1 MRRQPPRPLRPGPA
15 PHWGGP
21 ARGVSPGLPVQPA
34 LTAGSCVRGVA
45 VPSGLHLWHRRP
57 AGAPQ
62 ENRQGGPPRGSPRHF
77 LRDSTRLATSWRT
90 GRGGPL
96 GVVCLASLVDRARL
110 PRPPAVLLLRLGALS
125 SPAGGGGE
133 GRGGGSSLKSAPSPT
148 RLLAENI
155 QVTPSSRVLP
165 TRQKSA
171 PWPAHR
177 IQEGSVHMC
186 QVGEPRGPP
195 GAPSGAH
202 GGGQRLRVWSPD
214 APRCVRNRAP
224 PSHQ

>member
-125 SPAGGGGE
+125 SPAGGRGAGAALRSSQPHRPR
-133 GRGGGSSLKSAPSPT
+133 GSLLRTFRSHQAAASSLPVRKVHHGLRIGSRRAVCTCAKWGNRGGPRALGAEPT
-148 RLLAENI
+148 AVANVFVFGVRM
-155 QVTPSSRVLP
+155 
-165 TRQKSA
+165 
-171 PWPAHR
+171 HR
-177 IQEGSVHMC
+177 
-186 QVGEPRGPP
+186 
-195 GAPSGAH
+195 GA
-202 GGGQRLRVWSPD
+202 
-214 APRCVRNRAP
+214 
-224 PSHQ
+224 